1 MKLEAIVLPYYG
13 IGDFLTH
20 LPFILSLA
28 NKNKKSKFIVLTKS
42 KTFAKELLLFQK
54 RIDVIYIQNDYDL
67 FSSIKEFFKL
77 RNIFKKKKVS
87 RIWIFHRSPRFAII
101 AFCSSIKERLG
112 YGIGSQKIW
121 LNCKNFLSKKFYKSF
136 PIEKSFEF
144 LKINNIFLNSVEP
157 KLKTIEF
164 INNQIKKKYIKHPRP
179 WIVIGF
185 GSTDIHRTWRI
196 SNFIDLIKIL
206 DRKKKSSFFL
216 IGSPNERNNAK
227 RIISKC
233 INLKSNII
241 NACVTIEKTI
251 SLISQSN
258 FYVGNDTGSSNLSLA
273 LGIKTFIIHGGTP
286 PYTKTV
292 YRNFYPKLYNSKFLI
307 PILPS
312 GGVLRDPHLKG
323 MDSIP
328 RKEGM
333 DLIKP
338 IDVSKVIFRN
348 WRKINNI

>member
-1 MKLEAIVLPYYG
+1 M
-13 IGDFLTH
+13 F
-20 LPFILSLA
+20 
-28 NKNKKSKFIVLTKS
+28 
-42 KTFAKELLLFQK
+42 
-54 RIDVIYIQNDYDL
+54 YIENDYGL

-77 RNIFKKKKVS
+77 RNLFKKRKIS

-101 AFCSSIKERLG
+101 AFFSSVEERLG
-112 YGIGSQKIW
+112 YGIGSQKMW
-121 LNCKNFLSKKFYKSF
+121 LNCKNFLCKKFYKSF

-144 LKINNIFLNSVEP
+144 LKINNIFLDSVEP
-157 KLKTIEF
+157 KLKGIES
-164 INNQIKKKYIKHPRP
+164 INNQIKKKYIKYPKP
-179 WIVIGF
+179 WVVIGF

-206 DRKKKSSFFL
+206 DRKKKCSFFL

-233 INLKSNII
+233 MSLKSDIV
-241 NACVTIEKTI
+241 NACFSIEKTI

-258 FYVGNDTGSSNLSLA
+258 FYVGNDTGSSNLALA

-307 PILPS
+307 SILPK

-328 RKEGM
+328 RKDGM

-338 IDVSKVIFRN
+338 IDVSKVIFKN
-348 WRKINNI
+348 WRKKNNI